1 MSWWGFSSINS
12 SMWWDPGFDD
22 PNASDAKS
30 KSRTNRF
37 WTGSEKRILDIQIN
51 ISPNSREDGQIL
63 HYRMQDE
70 ESLCGQG
77 RTGGGHQNVSCFAH
91 QYKYVHGAKERMVCY
106 MHLPFCD
113 RWCALSMHRIR
124 IPSIHL
130 LLHRTRK
137 KSSGSQWV
145 MA

>member
-1 MSWWGFSSINS
+1 
-12 SMWWDPGFDD
+12 MWSDPGFDD

-37 WTGSEKRILDIQIN
+37 STGSEKRILDIQIN

-70 ESLCGQG
+70 EKVFVDRAEQV
-77 RTGGGHQNVSCFAH
+77 GGTKMSPALLININT
-91 QYKYVHGAKERMVCY
+91 VHGAKERMVCY

-113 RWCALSMHRIR
+113 RWCALSMHKIR